1 MAPKFGTRA
10 EDYRYWTD
18 ERVRFN
24 DLDVLGHVNN
34 IAYAVYV
41 ENARASFLGD
51 TGLWVMG
58 ACIANVIVRT
68 EMDYLRE
75 VQFPASLRVGV
86 NVLALGKSSYTLGIG
101 IFKGEHCVLVARN
114 VIVRFDSHSRGS
126 VPLDEEAKGLLLPYL
141 LANHPNG

>member
-1 MAPKFGTRA
+1 MAPKAGARV
-10 EDYRYWTD
+10 EDYKYWTD

-41 ENARASFLGD
+41 ENARASFLGE

-58 ACIANVIVRT
+58 ARIANVIVRT

-75 VQFPASLRVGV
+75 VQFLAQLRVGV
-86 NVLALGKSSYTLGIG
+86 KVLAVGKSSYTLGIG
-101 IFKGEHCVLVARN
+101 IFKGEDCVLVARN
-114 VIVRFDSHSRGS
+114 IIVRFDSHTRGS
-126 VPLDEEAKGLLLPYL
+126 VPLDDAARALLRPYL
-141 LANHPNG
+141 ATS

>member
-1 MAPKFGTRA
+1 MAPKSGTHA

-58 ACIANVIVRT
+58 ARIANVIVRT

-86 NVLALGKSSYTLGIG
+86 NVLAVGTRSYTLGIG
-101 IFKGEHCVLVARN
+101 IFNGEHCVLVARN

-126 VPLDEEAKGLLLPYL
+126 VPLDEEARARLLPYL
-141 LANHPNG
+141 QANHPNG

>member
-1 MAPKFGTRA
+1 MAPKSGTLA

-41 ENARASFLGD
+41 ENARASFLGE

-58 ACIANVIVRT
+58 ARIANVIVRT

-86 NVLALGKSSYTLGIG
+86 TVLAIGTRSYTLGIG
-101 IFKGEHCVLVARN
+101 IFKGEDCVLVARN
-114 VIVRFDSHSRGS
+114 VIVRFDSHTRGS
-126 VPLDEEAKGLLLPYL
+126 VPLDDDARSLLLPHRST
-141 LANHPNG
+141 NHPNG

>member
-1 MAPKFGTRA
+1 MAPKPGA
-10 EDYRYWTD
+10 DPADYRYWTD

-58 ACIANVIVRT
+58 ARIANVIVRT

-75 VQFPASLRVGV
+75 VQFPAQLRVGV
-86 NVLALGKSSYTLGIG
+86 RVLAVGQRSYTLGIG
-101 IFKGEHCVLVARN
+101 IFKAEDCVLVARN

-126 VPLDEEAKGLLLPYL
+126 VPLDDAARALLLPYL
-141 LANHPNG
+141 STNHPNG

>member
-1 MAPKFGTRA
+1 MAPKAGARV
-10 EDYRYWTD
+10 EDYHYWND

-41 ENARASFLGD
+41 ENARASFLGE

-58 ACIANVIVRT
+58 ARIANVIVRT
-68 EMDYLRE
+68 EMDYLHE
-75 VQFPASLRVGV
+75 VQFPAQLRVGV
-86 NVLALGKSSYTLGIG
+86 NVLAVGKSSYTLGIG
-101 IFKGEHCVLVARN
+101 IFKGDDCVLVARN
-114 VIVRFDSHSRGS
+114 VIVRFDSQTRGS
-126 VPLDEEAKGLLLPYL
+126 VPLDDAARAQLLPYL